1 MAFHLGNFEQ
11 DVETTYQIK
20 RKGNGVYVF
29 LLKGNLIVNGQE
41 LAARDGFGL
50 WNIDKLTIK
59 SITADTEVLLMDVPM
74 TLT

>member
-1 MAFHLGNFEQ
+1 M
-11 DVETTYQIK
+11 ETTYQIK